1 MSDSIWPEV
10 SEQTYSV
17 EDLQNLTYG
26 ADHKAYPATGQGSS
40 TVIQDSS
47 GTILDADA
55 YDRDINVGFTNPN
68 LHRRVDIQDP
78 ETNVNQNLLGSVP
91 NFYESDGFLV
101 YQIPLVENLIAGKE
115 YTLQLWNVNISYID
129 VTPSADKRLFVF
141 WGGRENYECVVE
153 VPDGHVGHAILTF
166 VANNSVSP
174 KESNN
179 LWINIYDGFAVE
191 LEPNQRNI
199 RIGCWKLEL
208 GHTATPLIKELAPHK
223 IDIAI
228 RGTNSYRTTTYTVHN
243 EESTTTEIP

>member
-1 MSDSIWPEV
+1 MHMSNSIWPEV

-26 ADHKAYPATGQGSS
+26 VDHKAYTATGQGSS

-55 YDRDINVGFTNPN
+55 YDRDINAGFTNPN

-78 ETNVNQNLLGSVP
+78 PEL
-91 NFYESDGFLV
+91 
-101 YQIPLVENLIAGKE
+101 
-115 YTLQLWNVNISYID
+115 
-129 VTPSADKRLFVF
+129 
-141 WGGRENYECVVE
+141 
-153 VPDGHVGHAILTF
+153 VPDPNYDPTDPE
-166 VANNSVSP
+166 SVDRSYL
-174 KESNN
+174 N
-179 LWINIYDGFAVE
+179 
-191 LEPNQRNI
+191 
-199 RIGCWKLEL
+199 
-208 GHTATPLIKELAPHK
+208 KELAPHK